1 MTGFKLLE
9 RVFYIN
15 SEGLFLFRKK
25 YPVQGAL
32 VNEFAIDQL
41 DTAEDDL
48 DPWWLGKLDWPGT
61 DITQFLFST
70 TSDIYL
76 VVRPELTARS
86 IEHKI
91 PIIHIDLLTKRLDTL
106 IIGSLVSY

>member
-1 MTGFKLLE
+1 
-9 RVFYIN
+9 
-15 SEGLFLFRKK
+15 
-25 YPVQGAL
+25 L
-32 VNEFAIDQL
+32 VNEFAIDDQL
-41 DTAEDDL
+41 DTHED

-91 PIIHIDLLTKRLDTL
+91 PIIHIDLRTKRLDTL
-106 IIGSLVSY
+106 IIGSLVGRFYSTFSARLPPLESVFLNEK

>member
-1 MTGFKLLE
+1 
-9 RVFYIN
+9 
-15 SEGLFLFRKK
+15 
-25 YPVQGAL
+25 L
-32 VNEFAIDQL
+32 VNEFAVDQS
-41 DTAEDDL
+41 DTTEG

-106 IIGSLVSY
+106 IIGSLVGPLPVFHSGFVSYNVVFL